1 MINDELLLDTDDD
14 VVLVMGIVGILT
26 LIILGILSVF
36 TNYLNFLY
44 TVKNYNHTTLYL
56 IPSFSYQLVDFII
69 FFISIVVL
77 IPTIVLIILLFNDK
91 MEK

>member
-1 MINDELLLDTDDD
+1 MTNDELLDTDYD
-14 VVLVMGIVGILT
+14 VVLVMGIVGIIS

-36 TNYLNFLY
+36 TNDLKFLY
-44 TVKNYNHTTLYL
+44 IVNDYNHTTFYL

-77 IPTIVLIILLFNDK
+77 IPTIVLIILIFNDK